1 MNWLSALREACPNVA
16 VRAEVGE
23 RTTLHEKLEQSVLDA
38 ALVHQPDYWP
48 GMQVEQLMEEKLI
61 LVRRGAE
68 EAPYVYVDW
77 GADFRRQHDSA
88 WPERA
93 RAAINVDLGPLALRY
108 LLRHGGSGY
117 FRTRVVQPYLESG
130 ELERVPAA
138 PEFSYP
144 VYLVYAR
151 EQNSA
156 LTASAFEALR
166 ASLTERDE
174 PPK

>member
-1 MNWLSALREACPNVA
+1 MCIR
-16 VRAEVGE
+16 
-23 RTTLHEKLEQSVLDA
+23 
-38 ALVHQPDYWP
+38 
-48 GMQVEQLMEEKLI
+48 
-61 LVRRGAE
+61 
-68 EAPYVYVDW
+68 
-77 GADFRRQHDSA
+77 DS
-88 WPERA
+88 
-93 RAAINVDLGPLALRY
+93 NVDLGPLALRY

-151 EQNSA
+151 EQNSE